1 MEFFH
6 KAKAVR
12 LRSHLGKYLVADEDE
27 ETVRQS
33 RNGSS
38 QRARWTVQFV
48 QGDTHLIRLKSVYN
62 KYLTATNEPFLLG
75 MTGKKVMQAIPSSKH
90 DSSIDWEPITDRN
103 QVKLRT
109 RSYGK
114 FLRANGGTP
123 PWRNS
128 VTHDVPH
135 RTATQDWILWEVDV
149 VDILESSDFSS
160 SIASSFSTFSTFSS
174 NSDLP
179 AVLVTDSFDEYAFRT
194 QARSASAME
203 IFRKANAVRLR
214 SHHDKYLLA
223 EDDEESVCQDRDG
236 TVKNAKWM
244 VEIVDSNQ
252 SVVRLK
258 GCYGKYLTAS
268 NMPCFLGMTGKKV
281 SQSLPKRLDSSVE
294 WEPIRDGV
302 QVRLRT
308 RYGQYLRANGGLP
321 PWRNSVTHDV
331 PHRTATQDWV
341 LWDVDIVEFRKK
353 DPAPAPPPAPVLS
366 PSPPPVEI
374 PQPIDR
380 IDSDRSDPGSPSAI
394 SLRGPRM
401 GRVESDD
408 SFCSRVSFEGRVIN
422 YEVID
427 DDGNV
432 DEAIGERTF
441 TVKGSG
447 VEELKQMLKE
457 EAGVDEEVCIC
468 SRNPLNGQLYPL
480 RLHLP
485 PNNAAMNLVL
495 VPLSSKG

>member
-12 LRSHLGKYLVADEDE
+12 LRSHLGKYLVAYEDE

-90 DSSIDWEPITDRN
+90 DHSSIDWEPITDRN

-109 RSYGK
+109 RSSGK

-135 RTATQDWILWEVDV
+135 RTATQDWILWEVDI
-149 VDILESSDFSS
+149 VDILESSDFPSSDFSS
-160 SIASSFSTFSTFSS
+160 SIASSFSSFSTFSS

-179 AVLVTDSFDEYAFRT
+179 ALLVSDSFDEHAFRT
-194 QARSASAME
+194 QASN
-203 IFRKANAVRLR
+203 FLDFVLANL
-214 SHHDKYLLA
+214 
-223 EDDEESVCQDRDG
+223 ES
-236 TVKNAKWM
+236 
-244 VEIVDSNQ
+244 
-252 SVVRLK
+252 
-258 GCYGKYLTAS
+258 
-268 NMPCFLGMTGKKV
+268 GKKV

-308 RYGQYLRANGGLP
+308 RYGQYLRANAGLP

-353 DPAPAPPPAPVLS
+353 DPDPDPPPPPAPVLS
-366 PSPPPVEI
+366 PSPTFSPPPVEI

-408 SFCSRVSFEGRVIN
+408 SFCSRSRVSFEGRVIN

-441 TVKGSG
+441 TFKGSG
-447 VEELKQMLKE
+447 VEELKQMLQE
-457 EAGVDEEVCIC
+457 EAGVNEEVCIC

-485 PNNAAMNLVL
+485 PNNAAMNLVV